1 MNIELYNDWYV
12 RTDGRLGPY
21 TVTTSQQPTTEQI
34 HNATKIYNYF
44 NALGWSLSA
53 ICGMIGNMMHESTI
67 NPAFIQATH
76 RNQLP
81 NSAANLSDVPN
92 SVMLSFYGSGA
103 NGIGLVQWDGSTST
117 PPAGQK
123 LVSFA
128 ERYNMIWYDG
138 DCQVFRI
145 KREQETNIQWTS
157 RSYYGITWTWD
168 NYITN
173 TRTPEE
179 SAHIFRR
186 CYEVAAAGDEESEAN
201 ARWFYD
207 YFSGSP
213 PEPPEPPEDWITG
226 ASFSSLA
233 LAYDPDVT
241 GVDIPYSQADCIQ
254 FVQMV
259 WKDIQAVNPSWVLCT
274 PLGTNTLWRC
284 NTQDYP
290 SLTKTFATTS
300 PDGQNPTPVLWWKG
314 SISECEAQYGSIP
327 AGALLFH
334 QISDQGPPAIPS
346 QYAGDGIGNFAHVG
360 IYCGN
365 NEVMQS
371 GGRDSGSVPGGG
383 VHKSVYDA
391 TAWNYVAFVV
401 YVDCTGSGP
410 TPPEPPEKPWI
421 QEHLYLLINN
431 RKKVLKNVRKTI

>member
-1 MNIELYNDWYV
+1 MNIERYNDWYV

-21 TVTTSQQPTTEQI
+21 TVTSSQQPSTEQI
-34 HNATKIYNYF
+34 YNATKVYNYF
-44 NALGWSLSA
+44 NNLGWSLSA

-138 DCQVFRI
+138 DCQTFRI
-145 KREQETNIQWTS
+145 RREQETDIQWTS
-157 RSYYGITWTWD
+157 RTYYGITWTWN

-179 SAHIFRR
+179 SAKIFRR
-186 CYEVAAAGDEESEAN
+186 CYEVAAAGDEESGTN

-213 PEPPEPPEDWITG
+213 PEPPEPEGWIYGTEF
-226 ASFSSLA
+226 AELA

-259 WKDIQAVNPSWVLCT
+259 WRDIQAVSSSSVLCT

-284 NTQDYP
+284 NTNQYP
-290 SLTKTFATTS
+290 SLAKTFNTTS
-300 PDGQNPTPVLWWKG
+300 PDNQNPCPVLWWKG
-314 SISECEAQYGSIP
+314 TISECENLYGSIP
-327 AGALLFH
+327 PGTLLFH
-334 QISDQGPPAIPS
+334 KISESGPPAIPS
-346 QYAGDGIGNFAHVG
+346 SYAGDGIGNFAHVG

-365 NEVMQS
+365 DEVMQS
-371 GGRDSGSVPGGG
+371 GGMDSSTVPGGG
-383 VHKSVYDA
+383 VHRSSYNSS
-391 TAWNYVAFVV
+391 AWNYAAFVV
-401 YVDCTGSGP
+401 YVDCINA
-410 TPPEPPEKPWI
+410 EPSIPWI

-431 RKKVLKNVRKTI
+431 RKKVLKNVKRIF